1 MKKLQSELKN
11 RILRYDGV
19 SIVAPGE
26 VPNLFMCGVQPSKI
40 RVSHIDNDVRLFNEN
55 VIAAHRILAEDNSPI
70 SIPLKWDIPS
80 SYLELNL
87 EEHVIDLYE
96 RRISSLGYSA
106 DKLDASAE
114 RVALELI
121 EIEKRGMTEF
131 VKTVIFIVDTFKE
144 AGIVWGVGRGS
155 SCASY
160 ILFLLGLHLVDPI
173 KFDISMDEFF
183 HD

>member
-1 MKKLQSELKN
+1 
-11 RILRYDGV
+11 
-19 SIVAPGE
+19 
-26 VPNLFMCGVQPSKI
+26 
-40 RVSHIDNDVRLFNEN
+40 
-55 VIAAHRILAEDNSPI
+55 
-70 SIPLKWDIPS
+70 
-80 SYLELNL
+80 
-87 EEHVIDLYE
+87 
-96 RRISSLGYSA
+96 
-106 DKLDASAE
+106 
-114 RVALELI
+114 
-121 EIEKRGMTEF
+121 MTEF